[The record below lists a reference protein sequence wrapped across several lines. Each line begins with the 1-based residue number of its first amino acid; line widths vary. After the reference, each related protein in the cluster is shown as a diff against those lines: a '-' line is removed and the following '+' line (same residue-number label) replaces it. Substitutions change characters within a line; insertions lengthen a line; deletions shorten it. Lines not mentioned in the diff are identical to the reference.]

1 MVVYFIGFTMDIGH
15 RFTIISSDYLLSGK
29 FVNVVIEIDMR
40 TASTP
45 PIVNSNPHHGRD
57 IHLLKHIIFVF
68 LLFISGWTST
78 YIFLVIDP
86 IEYMSSWISLLLRL
100 LSLFSS
106 LINIVDLFLNNH
118 EIRQHF
124 TERFANCF

>member
-1 MVVYFIGFTMDIGH
+1 MVVYFIGFTMHISH
-15 RFTIISSDYLLSGK
+15 RFTITSSDYLLSGK

-40 TASTP
+40 TASTS
-45 PIVNSNPHHGRD
+45 PIVNSNPHGRD